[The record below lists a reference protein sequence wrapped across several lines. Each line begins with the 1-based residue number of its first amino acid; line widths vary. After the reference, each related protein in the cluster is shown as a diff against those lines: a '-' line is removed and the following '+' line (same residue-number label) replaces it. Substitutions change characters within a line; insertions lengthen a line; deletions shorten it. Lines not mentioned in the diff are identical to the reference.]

1 MNFLTQILSYL
12 GWAQSALPVL
22 EQLLGSFGKL
32 VGDVWTKLFGADA
45 ALKLGDTMQEIE
57 SAVSYIDDKLP
68 EAIDFIKT
76 TYTDI
81 DGLLSAF
88 PGLAKE
94 IHASTVVAAGQ
105 GVAVK
110 EIRRLVPAAHA
121 NVTIA
126 KP

>member
-1 MNFLTQILSYL
+1 MGFLTSIITYL
-12 GWAQSALPVL
+12 GWAQTALPVL
-22 EQLLGSFGKL
+22 EKLLGGFGKL

-57 SAVSYIDDKLP
+57 SAIVYIDDKLP
-68 EAIDFIKT
+68 DAIDFIKT
-76 TYTDI
+76 TYTDLE
-81 DGLLSAF
+81 GLLTAF

-105 GVAVK
+105 GVPVK

-121 NVTIA
+121 NVTVA